1 MTNETVFLNGEFVK
15 RNDAKVDIED
25 RGYQFGDGIYEVIRV
40 YGGDVYTM
48 NEHMERLYQ
57 SAEKMKLKIPFDLQE
72 LTSIVFKL
80 IEANEVEEGIV
91 YMQVSRG
98 ISPRQHHF
106 PGEDVSGSVIAYT
119 KEIPRPL
126 KQMEEGVTV
135 TLVEDIRWLRCDIK
149 SLNLLGNI
157 LAKEEASSKGH
168 FEAIQHRGETVT
180 EGSSS
185 NAFIVKDGTI
195 FTHPATNLILNGIT
209 RRVIKDIAVKNG
221 VPFVEQTFTVDE
233 LLSADEIFIA
243 STTSE
248 VMPIIKVDDVTIG
261 QGIPGPVTTKLQEWF
276 TGNIKSECKIQQG

>member
-1 MTNETVFLNGEFVK
+1 MAAETVFLNGEFVK
-15 RNDAKVDIED
+15 RSDAKVDIED

-40 YGGDVYTM
+40 YNREVFTM

-57 SAEKMKLKIPFDLQE
+57 SAAKMKLKIPFDLQE
-72 LTSIVFKL
+72 LSSIVFKL
-80 IEANEVEEGIV
+80 IETNDVEEGFV

-106 PGEDVSGSVIAYT
+106 PGEDVSGSVVAYT
-119 KEIPRPL
+119 KVFKRPV
-126 KQMEEGVTV
+126 KQMNEGVTA

-157 LAKEEASSKGH
+157 LAKQEAASKGH

-185 NAFIVKDGTI
+185 NAFIVKEKKVY
-195 FTHPATNLILNGIT
+195 THPATNLILNGIT
-209 RRVIKDIAVKNG
+209 RRVIKELAETNG
-221 VPFVEQTFTVDE
+221 VEFIEKTFTVDE

-248 VMPIIKVDDVTIG
+248 VMPVIKVDEHTIG
-261 QGIPGPVTTKLQEWF
+261 QGVPGPVTVKLQELF
-276 TGNIKSECKIQQG
+276 TERIKAECKVQQV